1 MSAKRQQTTRRR
13 AFEAE
18 EVPMSKAYDEGR
30 YLARTL
36 AVTLL
41 DLEPAQR
48 TEILRYLQEELER
61 LANASDEEAGTDE
74 GEAEPSGWLADN
86 DEGHSND
93 VLRKHEA

>member
-1 MSAKRQQTTRRR
+1 
-13 AFEAE
+13 
-18 EVPMSKAYDEGR
+18 MSKAYDEGR

-41 DLEPAQR
+41 DLEPGQR
-48 TEILRYLQEELER
+48 DEILRYLQEELER
-61 LANASDEEAGTDE
+61 LAHASHDAGTAD

-93 VLRKHEA
+93 VLRKQEA